1 MVGAHGSESPT
12 RCRPGWLVAL
22 ALAST
27 LSGITAGARAYHDE
41 QTEIVVETAHVLSA
55 GEVRLGLWRLD
66 VGIAD
71 AVDVGTYTWLWLVPF
86 PNAQVKW
93 RIYRDERWGLAV
105 RTGAY
110 YLDSS
115 LLWWT
120 DVDSDFSAGIVP
132 LELWFTAP
140 IAEDWALTLGSAWTT
155 VFLTGTYDPDEFAG
169 TAAVDNL
176 QFQASVEWRVS
187 RVTALLLTM
196 RWLAY
201 ERARG
206 DATAVLQ
213 LDDFTTVEVAGAA
226 SIRGESV
233 RNAAYLMLST
243 VFSWET
249 VNLRVGVGGGNYN
262 LPSVNLMLPRKSIVA
277 ELDLYFRF

>member
-1 MVGAHGSESPT
+1 VVGVHARAARVAPALT
-12 RCRPGWLVAL
+12 LVVAL
-22 ALAST
+22 AGVASE
-27 LSGITAGARAYHDE
+27 AHAYHDE
-41 QTEIVVETAHVLSA
+41 ETEIVVDTAHVLSA

-93 RIYRDERWGLAV
+93 RIVRDGRWGFAV

-115 LLWWT
+115 FLWWT
-120 DVDSDFSAGIVP
+120 DIDSDFSAGIVP
-132 LELWFTAP
+132 FELWFTAP
-140 IAEDWALTLGSAWTT
+140 LAERWALTLGSAWTT
-155 VFLTGTYDPDEFAG
+155 VFLTGSYDPDEFAG

-176 QFQASVEWRVS
+176 QFQVSVEWRLS
-187 RVTALLLTM
+187 RVTALLLTT
-196 RWLAY
+196 RWLAF

-206 DATAVLQ
+206 DAAVVRQ

-226 SIRGESV
+226 SIQGESV
-233 RNAAYLMLST
+233 RNAAYLMLSS
-243 VFSWET
+243 VFSWQS
-249 VNLRVGVGGGNYN
+249 VNLRVGIGAGNYN
-262 LPSVNLMLPRKSIVA
+262 LPSINLMLPRKSVVA